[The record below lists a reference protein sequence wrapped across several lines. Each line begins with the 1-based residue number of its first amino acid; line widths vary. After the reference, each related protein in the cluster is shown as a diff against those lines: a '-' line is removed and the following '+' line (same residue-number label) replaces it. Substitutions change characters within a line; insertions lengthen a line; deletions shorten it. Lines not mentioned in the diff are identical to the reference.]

1 MRILNTWR
9 AHWPEYLIEA
19 WALGMF
25 MVSAGMVTVAFEY
38 PGSWL
43 HSAIIDPLLR
53 RAGIGIAMGL
63 TAIALIY
70 SRFGQ
75 QSGAHMNPAVTL
87 TYWSLGKVAGAD
99 AIGYVLAQ
107 LCGGTLGVLLVA
119 STLGARFTAPPVSYV
134 ATLPGTVGTSVAFF
148 SEVGISFVLMW
159 TVLMISNRPSLARFT
174 GYCAGA
180 LVALYITFE
189 APLSGM
195 SMNPARSFASAMPS
209 GLWQGYWIYLSAP
222 VIGMLAAA
230 RCYIWRNS
238 PAAVHCAKLLH
249 PDEVRCIHCGMTP
262 PRVST

>member
-53 RAGIGIAMGL
+53 RAGIGIAMAL

-134 ATLPGTVGTSVAFF
+134 ATLPGDSGTAVAFIA
-148 SEVGISFVLMW
+148 EVGISFVLMS
-159 TVLMISNRPSLARFT
+159 TVLIVSNRPSLASI
-174 GYCAGA
+174 C
-180 LVALYITFE
+180 
-189 APLSGM
+189 
-195 SMNPARSFASAMPS
+195 
-209 GLWQGYWIYLSAP
+209 SAP
-222 VIGMLAAA
+222 PRINSARAMCNIGG
-230 RCYIWRNS
+230 
-238 PAAVHCAKLLH
+238 
-249 PDEVRCIHCGMTP
+249 IHQQDAGCGRIFPT
-262 PRVST
+262 TICGCLT